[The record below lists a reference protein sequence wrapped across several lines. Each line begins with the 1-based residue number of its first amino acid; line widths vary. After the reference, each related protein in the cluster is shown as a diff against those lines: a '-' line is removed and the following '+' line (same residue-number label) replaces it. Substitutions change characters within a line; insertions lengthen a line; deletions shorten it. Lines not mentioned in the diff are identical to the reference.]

1 MKFKIQLILS
11 TIVLSFLI
19 SFGSIAQTQSQ
30 KLGTNPT
37 NIAPSAVFEIESTN
51 KGVLFPRVALK
62 STTNGTDPIASP
74 ATGLTVFNT
83 ASAGTAP
90 NNVTPGYYY
99 WDGSKW
105 VKMAIEVPPVDF
117 AKTVY
122 VNATSPSTATIFDE
136 NNPPATNDDA
146 LKSDDVNLY
155 IGNNGSTWTFNTSTN
170 TYNTFI
176 VPAATPF
183 NLAGT
188 NTDAGNN
195 KTGAIWRSG
204 SIGIGINNPLT
215 TLHVQNPLAATNSVN
230 ANAQVLR
237 LSRPATGGV
246 KNGNVA
252 QFNLGS
258 YSTGGSA
265 FSRLDFALN
274 DGGDLTTLN
283 NIMTLQ
289 ANGNV
294 GIGITAPT
302 QRLDV
307 DGGSILV
314 RRGNN
319 AGQFGS
325 NQILFGFSFQ
335 GNSTFQHAI
344 KTRHDNGTSGNAID
358 FYTWS
363 SALNSTNTTQVGLQ
377 HVMSLDGSGRV
388 GIGGITAAQSVI
400 DAASNS
406 AATAS
411 VNASRK
417 MLRLS
422 IPTNLNTK
430 VGNVAE
436 FNMGSYAVD
445 GTLAKSRLDLLLND
459 GLDNAV
465 SQVMTWQANGNV
477 GIGTT
482 APLTKL
488 IVNDNAYIANIPTS
502 SANLMDNSTFRPLT
516 RFQTSSGAN
525 NNAISHYLTT
535 TAAATQAH
543 NYSTGTS
550 LPYILQPAGGN
561 VGIGIAAPSQRLH
574 IKGTNAQPATTGTV
588 SNATLRIDGS
598 SSHAL
603 DIGTYTDAPYG
614 SYLQSITTADLTT
627 KLPLVLNPTGGNVGI
642 GINNPAHKLSVLGN
656 ARIQPNS
663 SNNGTGDL
671 VWFEMYGKTSATS
684 DTQVGGIKLGWYD
697 LFGGIEIVRPSSSIG
712 GLGLAFNY
720 ANSSGTTTEGF
731 RLNNSGNV
739 GIGTT
744 SPTERLQVAG
754 NIAATG
760 TVSASGTT
768 LTSDARLKSNIVN
781 LNQGLSKIMQLNPVN
796 YDKKEALDSAATVNE
811 NGFIAQELQKVLPE
825 LVSEGKDK
833 DKLLSVNYTAIIP
846 VLTKAVQEQQ
856 VIIEENKATIQKQQE
871 QIDEL
876 KVLVEKLLDK
886 K

>member
-1 MKFKIQLILS
+1 MMKFKIQLILS

-37 NIAPSAVFEIESTN
+37 NIVPSAVLEIESAN
-51 KGVLFPRVALK
+51 KGVLFPRVELK
-62 STTNGTDPIASP
+62 STTNGTLPIASP

-83 ASAGTAP
+83 ASDGTAP

-99 WDGSKW
+99 WNGSKW
-105 VKMAIEVPPVDF
+105 VKMAIETPF

-122 VNATSPSTATIFDE
+122 VNAASPSTATIFDE

-188 NTDAGNN
+188 TTDAGSN
-195 KTGAIWRSG
+195 KLGAIWRSG

-215 TLHVQNPLAATNSVN
+215 TLHVQHPLAATNSVN

-237 LSRPATGGV
+237 LSRPAAGGV
-246 KNGNVA
+246 KEDNFAQFNLGSYENTGTSSFQAKTRLDLALKDGVGTASTNVMTWNANGRVGILNTAPTASLDVINPLAATQTINADAQVLRLSRPTGPRWGNVA

-258 YSTGGSA
+258 YTTGGA
-265 FSRLDFALN
+265 AHSRLDFALN

-294 GIGITAPT
+294 GIGTTAPLY
-302 QRLDV
+302 RLDIN
-307 DGGSILV
+307 GGSMLV

-319 AGQFGS
+319 AGFFTS
-325 NQILFGFSFQ
+325 DQILFGFSST
-335 GNSTFQHAI
+335 NTFQHAI

-363 SALNSTNTTQVGLQ
+363 SALNLANTTQVGLQ

-400 DAASNS
+400 DAASIS
-406 AATAS
+406 VATAS

-422 IPTNLNTK
+422 IPTATGVK
-430 VGNVAE
+430 FGNVAE
-436 FNMGSYAVD
+436 FNMGSYAVA
-445 GTLAKSRLDLLLND
+445 GTSARTRLDLLLND
-459 GLDNAV
+459 VTDNIV

-477 GIGTT
+477 GIG
-482 APLTKL
+482 
-488 IVNDNAYIANIPTS
+488 
-502 SANLMDNSTFRPLT
+502 
-516 RFQTSSGAN
+516 
-525 NNAISHYLTT
+525 
-535 TAAATQAH
+535 
-543 NYSTGTS
+543 
-550 LPYILQPAGGN
+550 
-561 VGIGIAAPSQRLH
+561 
-574 IKGTNAQPATTGTV
+574 
-588 SNATLRIDGS
+588 
-598 SSHAL
+598 
-603 DIGTYTDAPYG
+603 
-614 SYLQSITTADLTT
+614 
-627 KLPLVLNPTGGNVGI
+627 
-642 GINNPAHKLSVLGN
+642 INNPANRLSVLGN

-697 LFGGIEIVRPSSSIG
+697 SFGGIEIVRPGSSIG

-744 SPTERLQVAG
+744 SPTQRLQVAG
-754 NIAATG
+754 NIAASG

-781 LNQGLSKIMQLNPVN
+781 LSQGLSKIMQLNPVN
-796 YDKKEALDSAATVNE
+796 YDKKEALDSATTVNE
-811 NGFIAQELQKVLPE
+811 NGFIAQELQKIMPE

-856 VIIEENKATIQKQQE
+856 VIIEENKATIQKQQD
-871 QIDEL
+871 QINEL
-876 KVLVEKLLDK
+876 KVLLEKLLDK